1 MSSRARQGR
10 RFLLRCAAAAL
21 VTLAGSAVPA
31 QTAKAAATQEVE
43 LAPERQEHIWNI
55 EHATFVLE
63 TYFGKPF
70 VEALVAGERQRLLA
84 SFRPDFSGV
93 VLGGEAEQRR
103 RAGLVSETRRSDATS
118 PEAVVDA
125 AGLVDRLLEY
135 RARFERIEGRRLQVM
150 FADPV
155 DRETGRWST
164 VALLTLVGVNFNG
177 GPLEHVSEH
186 AVEFRFMSDDDVKA
200 GGPIVS
206 RFAIHKVAERTAP
219 RELMEEVTRQTGI
232 GEIPLPDNWKL
243 PTKLIRMHRYQ
254 FAVEDYDLDGYPDIA
269 VAATNGRPLL
279 LRSER
284 GRRFTD
290 VTEALGLRTLNE
302 PPGERM
308 VKALA
313 GWIDYDND
321 AYPDLLMGP
330 RLYHNEG
337 GRRFVDVTRQSGLYF
352 ERSPFGCVVADY
364 DGDGLLDLYIVNQK
378 GFRPRPPG
386 KRPWVGDES
395 AGTENH
401 LWRNE
406 GGGKFRNVTEASH
419 AGGGRHQTFAGA
431 GFFLDDDPYPDLYL
445 ANDFGENVLLRN
457 RGDGSFEDV
466 TAVSGTGD
474 FSTSMGVSAGDLD
487 NDGQPELYVANMYS
501 KMGRRIVSQIRPE
514 DYPAGLYEMI
524 IGSLAGNRLYRPTG
538 DGLRYRDITADL
550 GVNKVG
556 WAFAPVMVDLDG
568 DGWLDIYATT
578 GFNSTDR
585 TKPDG

>member
-1 MSSRARQGR
+1 MSNSTGRKR
-10 RFLLRCAAAAL
+10 RFLLRCTAAGL
-21 VTLAGSAVPA
+21 VTFAGAAVQA
-31 QTAKAAATQEVE
+31 QTPKAAVTGQVE

-55 EHATFVLE
+55 EHATFVIE

-70 VEALVAGERQRLLA
+70 RDALVAGKREQLLA
-84 SFRPDFSGV
+84 SFQPDFTGSVLV
-93 VLGGEAEQRR
+93 VEGAHQR
-103 RAGLVSETRRSDATS
+103 RAGVVSETRRSATTS
-118 PEAVVDA
+118 PGRAVDA

-135 RARFERIEGRRLQVM
+135 RARFETIEHSRIQVM
-150 FADPV
+150 HADLV
-155 DRETGRWST
+155 DHETGRWET
-164 VALLTLVGVNFNG
+164 EALLTIVGVGRDG
-177 GPLEHVSEH
+177 GPLEHLSEH
-186 AVEFRFMSDDDVKA
+186 GVEFRFASDDVVKA

-206 RFAIHKVAERTAP
+206 RFTIRKAAERTAP
-219 RELMEEVTRQTGI
+219 RELMEEVTREVGI

-243 PTKLIRMHRYQ
+243 PTKLARMHRYQ

-284 GRRFTD
+284 GRRFVD
-290 VTEALGLRTLNE
+290 VTEALGLRLLNE

-308 VKALA
+308 LKALV

-321 AYPDLLMGP
+321 AYPDLLMGS
-330 RLYHNEG
+330 RLYHNDG
-337 GRRFVDVTRQSGLYF
+337 GRRFVDVTSRSGLYF
-352 ERSPFGCVVADY
+352 DKSPFGCVVADY

-386 KRPWVGDES
+386 KRPWVGDEN
-395 AGTENH
+395 AGTDNH
-401 LWRNE
+401 LWHNE
-406 GGGKFRNVTEASH
+406 GGGRFRNVTETAH
-419 AGGGRHQTFAGA
+419 AGGGRHQTFAGVS
-431 GFFLDDDPYPDLYL
+431 FFLDDDPHPDLYL
-445 ANDFGENVLLRN
+445 ANDFGANVLLRN

-466 TAVSGTGD
+466 TAASGTGD

-501 KMGRRIVSQIRPE
+501 KMGRRIVAQVRPE
-514 DYPAGLYEMI
+514 DYPEGLYEMI
-524 IGSLAGNRLYRPTG
+524 RGSLAGNRLYRPTG
-538 DGLRYRDITADL
+538 DGRRYRDITAGL

-578 GFNSTDR
+578 GFNSADR

>member
-1 MSSRARQGR
+1 MLSSSRRGR

-21 VTLAGSAVPA
+21 VTLAVSTPQA
-31 QTAKAAATQEVE
+31 QTARTAAVEQVE
-43 LAPERQEHIWNI
+43 LAPQRQEHIWKI

-70 VEALVAGERQRLLA
+70 RDALIAGKRVQMLA
-84 SFRPDFSGV
+84 SFRPDFTGA
-93 VLGGEAEQRR
+93 VLSAEGAQRR
-103 RAGLVSETRRSDATS
+103 RAGLVSEIRRSAVAS
-118 PEAVVDA
+118 PGRTVDA
-125 AGLVDRLLEY
+125 AGLVDRRLETT
-135 RARFERIEGRRLQVM
+135 ARFATIEYGRIQIM
-150 FADPV
+150 HADPV
-155 DRETGRWST
+155 DPEAGRWET
-164 VALLTLVGVNFNG
+164 EVLLTVVGVGRDG

-186 AVEFRFMSDDDVKA
+186 GIEFRFASDEVVKA
-200 GGPIVS
+200 GEPIVS
-206 RFAIHKVAERTAP
+206 RFTIRKAAERAAP
-219 RELMEEVTRQTGI
+219 RELMEEVTQQTGI
-232 GEIPLPDNWKL
+232 GEIPLPDNWML
-243 PTKLIRMHRYQ
+243 STKLARMHRYQ

-284 GRRFTD
+284 GRRFVD
-290 VTEALGLRTLNE
+290 VTEAQGLRLLDE

-308 VKALA
+308 LKALV

-321 AYPDLLMGP
+321 AYPDLLMGY
-330 RLYHNEG
+330 RLYHNEQ
-337 GRRFVDVTRQSGLYF
+337 GRRFVDVTSQSGLYF
-352 ERSPFGCVVADY
+352 DKSPFGCVVADY

-378 GFRPRPPG
+378 GYRPRPPG
-386 KRPWVGDES
+386 KRPWVGDEN

-401 LWRNE
+401 LWHNE
-406 GGGKFRNVTEASH
+406 GGGKFRNVTETAH

-431 GFFLDDDPYPDLYL
+431 SFFLDDDRHPDLYL
-445 ANDFGENVLLRN
+445 ANDFGANVLLRN

-466 TAVSGTGD
+466 TAASGTGD

-501 KMGRRIVSQIRPE
+501 KMGRRIVAHVRPD
-514 DYPAGLYEMI
+514 DYPAGLHRMI
-524 IGSLAGNRLYRPTG
+524 RGSLAGNRLYRPTG
-538 DGLRYRDITADL
+538 DGRRFNDVTAGL

-556 WAFAPVMVDLDG
+556 WAFAPAMVDLDG